1 MSENPSSSP
10 SEQLEM
16 YREKQKTI
24 RKAIT
29 YGVILIVGALVI
41 FFGGEMIFNP
51 KKGEF
56 IIRKDVLK
64 ETKQDK
70 TGSTNGDFT
79 TGELND
85 EAKEFIKKNKQKI
98 NPCSFAGKNYINNEL
113 GYLFS
118 VEHPEKWTI
127 SYAKENAG
135 AQEFVDNPRKPD

>member
-1 MSENPSSSP
+1 MPENTSLQNQ
-10 SEQLEM
+10 ELEM

-41 FFGGEMIFNP
+41 FFGGELIFNP

-64 ETKQDK
+64 ETKQEK
-70 TGSTNGDFT
+70 TSSNNGDFT

-85 EAKEFIKKNKQKI
+85 DAKKLIEKNKEVK
-98 NPCSFAGKNYINNEL
+98 
-113 GYLFS
+113 
-118 VEHPEKWTI
+118 
-127 SYAKENAG
+127 
-135 AQEFVDNPRKPD
+135 